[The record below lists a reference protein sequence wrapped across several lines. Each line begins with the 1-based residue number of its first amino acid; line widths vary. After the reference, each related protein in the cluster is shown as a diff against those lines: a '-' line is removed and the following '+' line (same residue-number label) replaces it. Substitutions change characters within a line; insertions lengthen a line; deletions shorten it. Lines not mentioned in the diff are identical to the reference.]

1 MNIRDVPAILKDYN
15 ITEEDFKKYVDN
27 LPLFRRILEAAV
39 IDWNAAGTTHERL
52 KIEAAITLEAG
63 LKHIG
68 ARMVKDDEDLGKAV
82 EAAKLLANIAG
93 VGKEKND
100 AGPSDKFSIVI
111 NIGEKKF
118 TKEITSEV
126 RPVSEG
132 AGEAIQIQALPAP
145 TGSTEKV

>member
-1 MNIRDVPAILKDYN
+1 MDDTADLPAPNTALVPAVPPELLEPQALAKLAQEIAMNIRDVPAILKDYN

-68 ARMVKDDEDLGKAV
+68 ARMVKDDED
-82 EAAKLLANIAG
+82 
-93 VGKEKND
+93 
-100 AGPSDKFSIVI
+100 
-111 NIGEKKF
+111 
-118 TKEITSEV
+118 
-126 RPVSEG
+126 
-132 AGEAIQIQALPAP
+132 
-145 TGSTEKV
+145 